1 MSAVAEALHAPQSN
15 IAGTRVATDRQAMA
29 LVNLVQKKPLPIF
42 KQTLQKLEKFN
53 NKPAASIPKIVE
65 TLHLDPCY
73 SHQIFVEANAGLVK
87 NKRKPAASLSHA
99 ILVLGVPRVIDIG
112 EDLPLISDLD
122 NPSTKSRIYQIIN
135 RSYHAG
141 VQAREWMSD
150 HGKTSTETAF
160 ITAQLSNLYL
170 VSLWF
175 NATDEMTK
183 LYKSSTQQS
192 LFDQN
197 GTLFETR
204 KVLSKQWHHSDLLQQ
219 SLDPQAD
226 SSQLA
231 NTIAFASQVAQIAE
245 SGWHSEQMEN
255 LIAKS
260 AETLGYTEKE
270 IVQITHRNAVI
281 AARESMF
288 YPVKPAAFRLIEID
302 KPETPLAKISASPAI
317 KRTKV
322 KTNAKKSVTPA
333 PRKKKTVD
341 KKSAEGLDKQIRI
354 LIEMG
359 KKKRSPQE
367 ILAFAVKL
375 LSETFDQKPMVFFL
389 LDKNKSLL
397 KSRFIENFDMQKK
410 TITISLNKKSIFLS
424 LIQKQQSVSVSQK
437 NRQKYTKLLPAWLP
451 INIKEKNFVAMSLF
465 IQNKPVGLFY
475 LESETD
481 KPLSS
486 IFYQQFVS
494 ICKTT
499 STALEEVKKHEK

>member
-15 IAGTRVATDRQAMA
+15 IAGTRVATDGQVMA

-87 NKRKPAASLSHA
+87 NKRKPASSLNHA

-112 EDLPLISDLD
+112 EELPLISDLD

-175 NATDEMTK
+175 NATDEMTL

-192 LFDQN
+192 LLDQK

-226 SSQLA
+226 SSRLA

-245 SGWHSEQMEN
+245 SGWHSKRMEH
-255 LIAKS
+255 LITES

-302 KPETPLAKISASPAI
+302 KPETPLTEMPASPA
-317 KRTKV
+317 KKV

-333 PRKKKTVD
+333 PRKKKTVE
-341 KKSAEGLDKQIRI
+341 KKSADGLDKQIRV

-359 KKKRSPQE
+359 KKKCSPQE

-397 KSRFIENFDMQKK
+397 KSRFIENFDTQKK

-424 LIQKQQSVSVSQK
+424 LMQKQQSVSVSQK
-437 NRQKYTKLLPAWLP
+437 NRQKYAALLPAGLP